1 MPKIYVCGNPLL
13 EQDNLPLKIIG
24 RLQKLL
30 PQYDFTEFDPN
41 ENIKPEN
48 KELIVIDT
56 IINIEKITVLRDL
69 KRIELD
75 DLYSPHDFD
84 LGYNIL
90 LLSKIGLLEKIV
102 IFGIPPD
109 ITEEKALAELKS
121 LIPKELK

>member
-1 MPKIYVCGNPLL
+1 M
-13 EQDNLPLKIIG
+13 PLKIIG
-24 RLQKLL
+24 RMQKLL
-30 PQYDFTEFDPN
+30 PQYDFLEFDPN

-69 KRIELD
+69 KRIELGN
-75 DLYSPHDFD
+75 LYSPHDFD
-84 LGYNIL
+84 LGYNVL

-109 ITEEKALAELKS
+109 MPEEKAIAELKD